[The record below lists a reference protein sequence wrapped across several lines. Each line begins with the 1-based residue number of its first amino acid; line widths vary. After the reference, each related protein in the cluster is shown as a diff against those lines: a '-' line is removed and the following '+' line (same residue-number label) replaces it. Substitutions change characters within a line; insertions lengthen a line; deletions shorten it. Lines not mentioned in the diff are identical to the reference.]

1 MKQIR
6 IFICMVLAGVLCFS
20 TMALAENS
28 TDAEALIRQGD
39 TLVEQGDI
47 SENLEEA
54 MKLYLQASRVEPD
67 NEEAYLRVADV
78 LIRQNK
84 FEDAK
89 LFLKSALITTT
100 EERPLIQ
107 EKLDEMESGRYTD
120 RSEKLRRREMYDGDG
135 NLLWAHEYT
144 YDEQGRQASVTWLDG
159 AGNVQDVVELEYDEH
174 GTRTKGFVYYGDTGA
189 LSRLEATHTYDD
201 LGRRIHSVN
210 SAGNE
215 EFFEYDD
222 NDNRTKLEAYNKNG
236 ELYTRYVY
244 QYDSENRLIHQEYTT
259 FNHGSVSKVEEVDW
273 IYEGEI
279 CTETRKS
286 INGELSEISTLH
298 YFENGEQS
306 GADTYNPE
314 GKLIRSWYY
323 DGTGKKVEQEFT
335 W

>member
-54 MKLYLQASRVEPD
+54 MKLYLQASRVEPH
-67 NEEAYLRVADV
+67 NEEAYLRVADI

-107 EKLDEMESGRYTD
+107 AKLDELEDGEYTD
-120 RSEKLRRREMYDGDG
+120 RSGKVRRREMYDGDG

-159 AGNVQDVVELEYDEH
+159 AGNVQDVVEPEYDEH
-174 GTRTKGFVYYGDTGA
+174 GSRTKSFTYNGQTGA
-189 LSRLEATHTYDD
+189 LSRVEATHTYDD

>member
-20 TMALAENS
+20 TLALAENAS
-28 TDAEALIRQGD
+28 DAEALIQQGD
-39 TLVEQGDI
+39 ALVEQGDT

-67 NEEAYLRVADV
+67 NEEAYLRVADI

-84 FEDAK
+84 YEDAK

-100 EERPLIQ
+100 EEKPLIQ
-107 EKLDEMESGRYTD
+107 AKLDELESGNYTD
-120 RSEKLRRREMYDGDG
+120 STGKLRREEMYDGDG

-159 AGNVQDVVELEYDEH
+159 AGNVQDVVEIEYDEH
-174 GTRTKGFVYYGDTGA
+174 GKRTKTFTYIRNTGE
-189 LSRLEATHTYDD
+189 LLRIEMTNTYDE
-201 LGRRIHSVN
+201 LGRIIHTVN

-215 EFFEYDD
+215 QYFEYDE
-222 NDNRTKLEAYNKNG
+222 NNNNTKMEAFHKNG
-236 ELYTRYVY
+236 EIYASYVY
-244 QYDSENRLIHQEYTT
+244 QYDSDNNLIHQELTT
-259 FNHGSVSKVEEVDW
+259 FNNGSVSKVEETDF
-273 IYEGEI
+273 IYEGET
-279 CTETRKS
+279 CTRIRKS
-286 INGELSEISTLH
+286 VNGELSEIVDIH
-298 YFENGEQS
+298 YDENGNQNGS
-306 GADTYNPE
+306 DIYNPE

-323 DGTGKKVEQEFT
+323 DETGKKIDQEYT